1 MEGRR
6 SERKEGDMEGC
17 RDGEWSEG
25 WRRGM
30 EGQRNEKEG
39 DMEAWRDGGGRY
51 GGREGQR
58 SERKEGGMEDG
69 GKGEL
74 PE

>member
-1 MEGRR
+1 
-6 SERKEGDMEGC
+6 
-17 RDGEWSEG
+17 
-25 WRRGM
+25 
-30 EGQRNEKEG
+30 
-39 DMEAWRDGGGRY
+39 MEAWRDGGGRY